1 MAAKIGSLR
10 ADLTLETARFRA
22 GAADAQAKMA
32 ALKNSINVGSR
43 EIRKA
48 ANDMGTSMAGFSR
61 QLADLKARL
70 DPLSAAQAQYRQEVD
85 LARKA
90 LSLGAISGKQYG
102 QAMVEAGQKLT
113 KFRNDLKALSE
124 GAGATT
130 ALSAEMAALKA
141 RLDPASAALAA
152 YRNETKLLRQAQRE
166 GVISTEQFITGMK
179 GATAAYR
186 QSSSGL
192 VAANGAARAGMQ
204 QLQFQ
209 INDVA
214 TMWAMGAKPMQIFA
228 SQAGQVVQAISL
240 MTNGA
245 GKFGA
250 FMAGPWGLAITSAVI
265 VLSTLVPKLLETD
278 KAMKSVELASSG
290 LADAQSV
297 LGEIFDLT
305 TGKLKSQ
312 NEMLRLNAQ
321 IMAINLRAQAS
332 MNRSKAQETFGFL
345 DSGLGLSM
353 GKRAL
358 GMLGVPV
365 SGDFGRA
372 QLVNDLAKQ
381 VKAID
386 PLKEGSG
393 DALGALAR
401 KAEKLNFEGLSI
413 TQKGF
418 IEAITAYASAPYQ
431 DRTASKIDSDVKTRS
446 LDSEF
451 RQEGRGRKLR
461 TPTMATDAQQDEELA
476 ALNREYLQA
485 KLDVTSDAEE
495 RAKIEDELLAADRK
509 KRLLEVDAN
518 KKLTDAQKAE
528 RKAAIERIYGPES
541 ASGEIGVTL
550 APARLRLARERA
562 DRAVQL
568 DNDMLSRQAETLQA
582 MADIEPNTRKRA
594 ELEGKA
600 LEIQQEIQRNLLDQ
614 QIANGDIADAD
625 KARSELAAQQTA
637 QRQRLAIQNMSPGQ
651 QYVYQLRSQVSNIND
666 AIEGIKVDG
675 IDAMINGFAD
685 ATVGVRKFGDVF
697 KNVAQQ
703 VISDLVR
710 IQIRKAMVGALGNIF
725 GGGLSLGGGGS
736 SNISSA
742 GASYDFSAF
751 SGISLAGA
759 RADGGPTAAGLPY
772 LVGERGPEIFLP
784 SSSGQVIPN
793 HELSNLGGGNG
804 IGTQNNYYGPGA
816 ELFWSQVD
824 QRAAGVA
831 GPMSVASGVQARSA
845 AGADMSRQAR
855 RRIP

>member
-10 ADLTLETARFRA
+10 ADLTLETARFKA

-32 ALKNSINVGSR
+32 SLKNSITAGSR

-48 ANDMGTSMAGFSR
+48 ANDMGTSITGFSR

-70 DPLSAAQAQYRQEVD
+70 DPLAAAQAQYRQEID

-90 LSLGAISGKQYG
+90 LSLGAITGKQYG
-102 QAMVEAGQKLT
+102 QAMVEAGQKLS
-113 KFRNDLKALSE
+113 KFRSDLNALKE
-124 GAGATT
+124 GAGTVT
-130 ALSAEMAALKA
+130 ALSAEMVALKA

-152 YRNETKLLRQAQRE
+152 YRNETKLLREAQRE
-166 GVISTEQFITGMK
+166 GVISTEQFVTGMK

-186 QSSSGL
+186 QSSAG
-192 VAANGAARAGMQ
+192 VIAANGAARAGMQ

-240 MTNGA
+240 MNNGA
-245 GKFGA
+245 GKFGK

-265 VLSTLVPKLLETD
+265 VLSTLIPKLLETD
-278 KAMKSVELASSG
+278 KAMKDVEMASSG
-290 LADAQSV
+290 LADAQSA

-312 NEMLRLNAQ
+312 NEMLRFNAQ
-321 IMAINLRAQAS
+321 LMALNLRSQSISEAASSKKLLSAGGVNVSTTNQALSLLGKPILSNTYNAAQAN
-332 MNRSKAQETFGFL
+332 MIA
-345 DSGLGLSM
+345 
-353 GKRAL
+353 
-358 GMLGVPV
+358 
-365 SGDFGRA
+365 GRA
-372 QLVNDLAKQ
+372 AQ
-381 VKAID
+381 ID
-386 PLKEGSG
+386 PLKAGG
-393 DALGALAR
+393 IDALNKLLKDSERLNFDGLNVTQEDFR
-401 KAEKLNFEGLSI
+401 KAIVDRISSATKGL
-413 TQKGF
+413 TADQ
-418 IEAITAYASAPYQ
+418 IEASLKNNALDPAFRRDAP
-431 DRTASKIDSDVKTRS
+431 AK
-446 LDSEF
+446 
-451 RQEGRGRKLR
+451 KLPKA
-461 TPTMATDAQQDEELA
+461 PTMATDGQQDEEIA

-485 KLDVTSDAEE
+485 KLSVTTDAAERAEIEDQMLAEE
-495 RAKIEDELLAADRK
+495 RTRRLAEIDN
-509 KRLLEVDAN
+509 N
-518 KKLTDAQKAE
+518 KKLTDAQKIE
-528 RKAAIERIYGPES
+528 RKAIIERIYGS
-541 ASGEIGVTL
+541 DAANGDITVRND
-550 APARLRLARERA
+550 PAHLKLKQERDARQ
-562 DRAVQL
+562 VQL
-568 DNDMLSRQAETLQA
+568 DNDMLSRQAETLQS

-594 ELEGKA
+594 ELEAKA

-625 KARSELAAQQTA
+625 QARSELAKQQTS

-651 QYVYQLRSQVSNIND
+651 QYVYQLRTQVSNIND

-675 IDAMINGFAD
+675 IDSLINGFAD

-725 GGGLSLGGGGS
+725 GGGLSLGGGS

-751 SGISLAGA
+751 TGISLGGA

-793 HELSNLGGGNG
+793 HELANLGGGNG
-804 IGTQNNYYGPGA
+804 LGTQNNYYGPGA
-816 ELFWSQVD
+816 DLFWSQVD

-831 GPMSVASGVQARSA
+831 APMSVASGVQARSA

>member
-113 KFRNDLKALSE
+113 KFRNDLKAISE

-166 GVISTEQFITGMK
+166 GVISTEQFVTGMK

-186 QSSSGL
+186 QSSSGV

-228 SQAGQVVQAISL
+228 SQAGQIVQALQL

-265 VLSTLVPKLLETD
+265 VLSTLIPKLLDTG
-278 KAMKSVELASSG
+278 KAMEDVKMASNG
-290 LADAQSV
+290 LSDAQSV
-297 LGEIFDLT
+297 LGELFDLT

-321 IMAINLRAQAS
+321 LMAINLRAQAAAE
-332 MNRSKAQETFGFL
+332 KASSEKTFGNFRT
-345 DSGLGLSM
+345 GNLGLSW
-353 GKRAL
+353 GQK
-358 GMLGVPV
+358 
-365 SGDFGRA
+365 
-372 QLVNDLAKQ
+372 
-381 VKAID
+381 
-386 PLKEGSG
+386 
-393 DALGALAR
+393 ALGAIGVDVTGTMNRNNAARELLAQYESGKIDSLQAAR
-401 KAEKLNFEGLSI
+401 RAEALNFDGLAV
-413 TQKGF
+413 TKPQF
-418 IEAITAYASAPYQ
+418 MQAIADGKSSPAKE
-431 DRTASKIDSDVKTRS
+431 DVASKIEDALSDNTLNSIFRNDKAPRKT
-446 LDSEF
+446 
-451 RQEGRGRKLR
+451 R
-461 TPTMATDAQQDEELA
+461 TPTMATDGEQGEEIA

-485 KLDVTSDAEE
+485 KLSVTTDAAERADIEDQMLAEE
-495 RAKIEDELLAADRK
+495 RTRRLADI
-509 KRLLEVDAN
+509 DNN

-528 RKAAIERIYGPES
+528 RKAIIERIYGS
-541 ASGEIGVTL
+541 DAANGDITVRND
-550 APARLRLARERA
+550 PAHLKLKQERDARQI
-562 DRAVQL
+562 QL

>member
-10 ADLTLETARFRA
+10 ADLTLETARFKA

-32 ALKNSINVGSR
+32 SLKNSITAGSR

-48 ANDMGTSMAGFSR
+48 ANDMGTSMSGFSR

-70 DPLSAAQAQYRQEVD
+70 DPLSAAQAQYRQEID

-90 LSLGAISGKQYG
+90 LSLGAITGKQYG
-102 QAMVEAGQKLT
+102 QAMVEAGQKLS
-113 KFRNDLKALSE
+113 KFRSDLNALKE
-124 GAGATT
+124 GAGAAT

-166 GVISTEQFITGMK
+166 GVISTQQFVAGMK
-179 GATAAYR
+179 EATTAYR
-186 QSSSGL
+186 QSSSGVT
-192 VAANGAARAGMQ
+192 VATGAARAGMQ

-228 SQAGQVVQAISL
+228 SQAGQVVQAVSL
-240 MTNGA
+240 MTNGV
-245 GKFGA
+245 GKFGK
-250 FMAGPWGLAITSAVI
+250 FMAGPWGLAITSGII
-265 VLSTLVPKLLETD
+265 VLSALIPKLLDTS
-278 KAMKSVELASSG
+278 KAMKDVETASSG
-290 LADAQSV
+290 LSDAQSV
-297 LGEIFDLT
+297 LGEMFDLT
-305 TGKLKSQ
+305 TGKLKAQ
-312 NEMLRLNAQ
+312 NDMLRLNAQ
-321 IMAINLRAQAS
+321 IMAYNLKMQATTE
-332 MNRSKAQETFGFL
+332 KANYEKTLGTFGQG
-345 DSGLGLSM
+345 SLGLSF
-353 GKRAL
+353 GQKVL
-358 GMLGVPV
+358 GSLGVPV
-365 SGDFGRA
+365 TDAMNRNNAVRQVAQDLNAGKIDSETAFDRA
-372 QLVNDLAKQ
+372 Q
-381 VKAID
+381 
-386 PLKEGSG
+386 
-393 DALGALAR
+393 
-401 KAEKLNFEGLSI
+401 KLNFDGLGVSREDFL
-413 TQKGF
+413 G
-418 IEAITAYASAPYQ
+418 AIRDGVNYPGKE
-431 DRTASKIDSDVKTRS
+431 KISDAILKSLKDGALDPSLRREKTERVKRP
-446 LDSEF
+446 
-451 RQEGRGRKLR
+451 
-461 TPTMATDAQQDEELA
+461 PTMASDAQQDEELA

-485 KLDVTSDAEE
+485 KLDVTTDAEE
-495 RAKIEDELLAADRK
+495 RAKIEDELLAADRT
-509 KRLLEVDAN
+509 KRLLEIDAN
-518 KKLTDAQKAE
+518 KKLTDPQKAE
-528 RKAAIERIYGPES
+528 RKAAIERIYGPD
-541 ASGEIGVTL
+541 AATGEIGVTL
-550 APARLRLARERA
+550 APARLKLARERA

-582 MADIEPNTRKRA
+582 MAEIEPNTRKRA

-625 KARSELAAQQTA
+625 QARSELAAQQTA
-637 QRQRLAIQNMSPGQ
+637 QRQRLSIQSMSPGQ
-651 QYVYQLRSQVSNIND
+651 QFVYQLRSQVSNIND

-675 IDAMINGFAD
+675 IDGLINGFAD

-725 GGGLSLGGGGS
+725 GGGLSLGGGS

-751 SGISLAGA
+751 SGISLGGA

-793 HELSNLGGGNG
+793 HELANLGGGNG
-804 IGTQNNYYGPGA
+804 IGTTNNYYGPGA
-816 ELFWSQVD
+816 DLFWSQVD

-831 GPMSVASGVQARSA
+831 GPMAIASSVQARSA
-845 AGADMSRQAR
+845 AGADVSRQAR